1 MIDTH
6 CHCDDLL
13 ADSLL
18 AVLKRARQAGITSVL
33 AVGVAPLRWPL
44 QKSVAL
50 QARAWGCSIGLA
62 YGIHPWW
69 ASEMAPSAGL
79 AALSAWLDHERHDT
93 LAVGEIGLD
102 FAPNRPPITQQ
113 MALFEGQ
120 IALARAHELP
130 VILHE
135 RKSAD
140 QLLRVIRRTA
150 GLRGVV
156 HGFVGSRQQAEQF
169 IAQGFYLGVGAAI
182 THPRATRLRSMLA
195 ALPVDRLLLES
206 DAPNQPG
213 AQHKNAPNEP
223 AFIGEQLAV
232 LAELRGDAPDAL
244 GRQLD
249 ANAMA
254 LFGGGLTQSV
264 NHGPG

>member
-6 CHCDDLL
+6 CHCDDLPL
-13 ADSLL
+13 DSLL
-18 AVLKRARQAGITSVL
+18 AVFKRARRAGITRVL
-33 AVGVAPLRWPL
+33 SVGVAPQRWPQ

-69 ASEMAPSAGL
+69 AFEIEPSAGL
-79 AALSAWLDHERHDT
+79 AALSAWLANERRAT

-102 FAPNRPPITQQ
+102 FAPNRPPVTQQ

-156 HGFVGSRQQAEQF
+156 HGFVGSKQQAEQF

-182 THPRATRLRSMLA
+182 THPRASRLRALLA
-195 ALPVDRLLLES
+195 CMPVERLLLES

-232 LAELRGDAPDAL
+232 LAELRGDAPDKL

-249 ANAMA
+249 ANAIA
-254 LFGGGLTQSV
+254 LFGGGLTQTV
-264 NHGPG
+264 NHSPG